1 VTKPLTNQLLQ
12 ESIHILRFGVT
23 GLAGFLVDAG
33 VLALMVH
40 WIGADPFT
48 GRTVSAPIAIVFTF
62 VCNRYWSFATLNK
75 PSIGSSFASYV
86 STQGAGF
93 LCNFAVYSLVL
104 LSVSSPI
111 VALAIASAAAMF
123 VNYLG
128 ARFLAFRGAD

>member
-1 VTKPLTNQLLQ
+1 VTKPPTNQLLQ

-48 GRTVSAPIAIVFTF
+48 GRTVSAPIAILFTF
-62 VCNRYWSFATLNK
+62 V
-75 PSIGSSFASYV
+75 
-86 STQGAGF
+86 
-93 LCNFAVYSLVL
+93 
-104 LSVSSPI
+104 SVSSPI